1 METLGIDTS
10 LCRRHP
16 IFPVTVYLFLPHF
29 ALSFP
34 QFYPN
39 SRVHSKITVSAC
51 GRIVFAFYFRYTK
64 RYGIE
69 TETFDVEESELI
81 SMNQKY
87 FDYLREEA
95 PEAAAILQSKSFRSL
110 LHYPR
115 HIYTNTYDHS
125 VRVAICM
132 AWLAKRGGTDPA
144 SAVKVGL
151 LPGLYCFY
159 HPEEAADNANREFGL
174 SRREEKAIRAHMFP
188 LSVHLPSSK
197 LAFHLLLADKAVA
210 VYELTLG
217 VRFLRTRLSR
227 LASKRILRK
236 V

>member
-1 METLGIDTS
+1 MILSDEAL
-10 LCRRHP
+10 R
-16 IFPVTVYLFLPHF
+16 F
-29 ALSFP
+29 AE
-34 QFYPN
+34 QF
-39 SRVHSKITVSAC
+39 REIT
-51 GRIVFAFYFRYTK
+51 R
-64 RYGIE
+64 
-69 TETFDVEESELI
+69 
-81 SMNQKY
+81 N
-87 FDYLREEA
+87 
-95 PEAAAILQSKSFRSL
+95 PEYMKLKDL
-110 LHYPR
+110 PR
-115 HIYTNTYDHS
+115 HGSTNTYDHS

-151 LPGLYCFY
+151 LHDLCFVDYTSKNDHPGLYCFY

>member
-1 METLGIDTS
+1 
-10 LCRRHP
+10 
-16 IFPVTVYLFLPHF
+16 
-29 ALSFP
+29 
-34 QFYPN
+34 
-39 SRVHSKITVSAC
+39 
-51 GRIVFAFYFRYTK
+51 
-64 RYGIE
+64 
-69 TETFDVEESELI
+69 
-81 SMNQKY
+81 MNQKY

-151 LPGLYCFY
+151 LHDLCFVDYTSKNDHPGLYCFY

-217 VRFLRTRLSR
+217 VRFLRTHLSR
-227 LASKRILRK
+227 LASERILRK